1 MLERITRWWQ
11 GFTSRYWFVP
21 SIMVLGSCALAILM
35 VEVDR
40 RWGQDFN
47 LPWLTFG
54 PDSARALLTTVAG
67 SMVTVAGVTFSIT
80 MVALTLASGQFG
92 PRLMENYTRD
102 RGNQVVLGTFLS
114 AFVYCLLVL
123 RVYSPQE
130 GTSLPQASLATA
142 FLMALGSLA
151 VFIYFVHHS
160 ALTIQAPYLISEIS
174 EKLEKAL
181 DRLLADEENSR
192 RRGLDSDTPLAE
204 RVRSE
209 GVGVET
215 EESGYLDRVEA
226 GYLAGVAKRHDLVV
240 VCVKKPGQFVVAGT
254 TFLRVLPNGAG
265 AEGDGGGGEID
276 DEVLDDL
283 RDGWSLISRRSPGT
297 VEFLIYELVELAV
310 RSLSPGI
317 NDPFTAIHCIDLL
330 GASLARVAE
339 HPPLRPVR
347 RDGDDNLRVVLPEVV
362 LPDLLD
368 TAFNQIRQ
376 HGRGDAAVLIRLLE
390 RLADL
395 AARAEEGDDL
405 EAVLRHA
412 DMVKRSGLESLP
424 EAEDREDV
432 RERFERVRTAA
443 RVEDWE
449 PPEKGRA
456 ETNGDAVEVDA
467 SERQGDGEK

>member
-1 MLERITRWWQ
+1 MLEKIKLWWEELR
-11 GFTSRYWFVP
+11 SRYWFVP
-21 SIMVLGSCALAILM
+21 SVMVLGSCALAIFM

-40 RWGQDFN
+40 RWGEEFS

-130 GTSLPQASLATA
+130 GTNLPQASLATA

-151 VFIYFVHHS
+151 VFIFFVHH
-160 ALTIQAPYLISEIS
+160 AAQTIQAPYLIGEIA
-174 EKLEKAL
+174 EKLEGAL
-181 DRLLADEENSR
+181 DRLLSDGEDSR
-192 RRGLDSDTPLAE
+192 RRGLDSDASLA
-204 RVRSE
+204 RRARSE

-215 EESGYLDRVEA
+215 LESGYLDRVEA
-226 GYLAGVAKRHDLVV
+226 GYLAGLARRHDLVV
-240 VCVKKPGQFVVAGT
+240 VCVKKPGQFVVSGT
-254 TFLRVLPNGAG
+254 TFLRVLP
-265 AEGDGGGGEID
+265 GDGGEVD
-276 DEVLDDL
+276 DELKDKL
-283 RDGWSLISRRSPGT
+283 RGGWSLISRRSPGT

-347 RDGDDNLRVVLPEVV
+347 RDDDGNLRVVLPEVV
-362 LPDLLD
+362 MPDLLD
-368 TAFNQIRQ
+368 TAFHQIRQ
-376 HGRGDAAVLIRLLE
+376 HGRGDAAVLLRLLE

-395 AARAEEGDDL
+395 AARADEGDDL

-412 DMVKRSGLESLP
+412 DMVKRNGLESLP
-424 EAEDREDV
+424 EVEDREDV
-432 RERFERVRTAA
+432 RERWERVQWAS
-443 RVEDWE
+443 RVEGWE
-449 PPEKGRA
+449 PPEKGR
-456 ETNGDAVEVDA
+456 EGGDGEAVEVDA
-467 SERQGDGEK
+467 GERQGDGEK

>member
-1 MLERITRWWQ
+1 MEKVVRWWE
-11 GFTSRYWFVP
+11 GLRSRYWFVP
-21 SIMVLGSCALAILM
+21 SVMVVAACALAIFM

-40 RWGQDFN
+40 RWGEEFN

-92 PRLMENYTRD
+92 PRLMENYTQD

-142 FLMALGSLA
+142 FLLALASLA
-151 VFIYFVHHS
+151 VFIYFVHH
-160 ALTIQAPYLISEIS
+160 AAQTIQAPYLIGEVA
-174 EKLEKAL
+174 EKLERAL
-181 DRLLADEENSR
+181 DRLLQDEEDPR
-192 RRGLDSDTPLAE
+192 RRGLDSDASLAE
-204 RVRSE
+204 RARSE
-209 GVGVET
+209 GVEVET
-215 EESGYLDRVEA
+215 LESGYLDRVAA
-226 GYLAGVAKRHDLVV
+226 GYLEGLAKRHDLVV

-254 TFLRVLPNGAG
+254 TFLRVLVQ
-265 AEGDGGGGEID
+265 GDGGGDGAAGEGGGD
-276 DEVLDDL
+276 VDEELMDDL
-283 RDGWSLISRRSPGT
+283 RDGWPLISRPSPGT
-297 VEFLIYELVELAV
+297 VEFLIFQLVELAV

-317 NDPFTAIHCIDLL
+317 NDPFTATHCIDLL

-347 RDGDDNLRVVLPEVV
+347 RDGDGNLRVVLPEVI

-395 AARAEEGDDL
+395 AARTDEDDEL

-412 DMVKRSGLESLP
+412 DMVKRCGLESLP
-424 EAEDREDV
+424 EVEDREDV
-432 RERFERVRTAA
+432 RERYERVQTAA
-443 RVEDWE
+443 RVEGWE
-449 PPEKGRA
+449 PPEKGREGA
-456 ETNGDAVEVDA
+456 
-467 SERQGDGEK
+467 Q